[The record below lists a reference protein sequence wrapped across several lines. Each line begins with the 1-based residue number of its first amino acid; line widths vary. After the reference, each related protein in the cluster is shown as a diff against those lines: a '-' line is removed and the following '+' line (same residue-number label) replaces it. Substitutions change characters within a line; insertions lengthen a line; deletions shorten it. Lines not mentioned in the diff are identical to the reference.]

1 MLKVQAAQKF
11 RSAPNPRSRYL
22 NVKQAPSNGAC
33 FCVTISGMVVV
44 CLIILGLV
52 LGSFS
57 NAAIWRLHM
66 QQSGKRQAKRLGLSD
81 RDLSIATGRSVC
93 TRCGHQLSTL
103 DLIPVISYLLLRGK
117 CRYCHKPI
125 EDTPLLELALPIL
138 FVVSYIWWPYDLT
151 TPSLSFGQVLFG
163 IWLLALV
170 GFVVLAVYD
179 TRWLL
184 LPDRV
189 VFPLIAL
196 AAASVIVQATVFHGG
211 LASLA
216 TAAWGV
222 LLTAGVF
229 YILYVVSRGAWIG
242 FGDVKL
248 AIVLG
253 LFVGGPVPAL
263 LLIFIASLAGSLAA
277 IPLLLRGKSVRA
289 TRIPFGPFLL
299 LATAIVML
307 FGTVLSDWY
316 IGLLIR

>member
-1 MLKVQAAQKF
+1 
-11 RSAPNPRSRYL
+11 
-22 NVKQAPSNGAC
+22 
-33 FCVTISGMVVV
+33 MVIVY
-44 CLIILGLV
+44 LIILGLV

-57 NAAIWRLHM
+57 NAVIWRLHM
-66 QQSGKRQAKRLGLSD
+66 QQSGKRRAKKLGLSD

-93 TRCGHQLSTL
+93 THCGHQLSTL

-125 EDTPLLELALPIL
+125 EDTPLLELALPVL
-138 FVVSYIWWPYDLT
+138 FVVSYVWWPYDLT
-151 TPSLSFGQVLFG
+151 VPDISFGQVLFG
-163 IWLLALV
+163 MWLLALV
-170 GFVVLAVYD
+170 GFVILAVYD
-179 TRWLL
+179 IRWLL

-196 AAASVIVQATVFHGG
+196 AAVSVAVQATIFHGG

-229 YILYVVSRGAWIG
+229 YILYTVSRGAWIG

-248 AIVLG
+248 AIALG
-253 LFVGGPVPAL
+253 LLAGGPVPAL

-277 IPLLLRGKSVRA
+277 IPLLIRGSHVRS

-299 LATAIVML
+299 LATAVVML
-307 FGTVLSDWY
+307 FGSTLSDWY